1 MCSIWIPTVFSP
13 RESRSYSFDERFSGL
28 ITDRINFEQRF
39 RIAGMFRP
47 KVEIGA
53 AATASRVYHDGVV
66 KVVIVEVHV
75 GFVFVVGV
83 TVSWRRIDSVVET

>member
-1 MCSIWIPTVFSP
+1 
-13 RESRSYSFDERFSGL
+13 
-28 ITDRINFEQRF
+28 
-39 RIAGMFRP
+39 MFRP

-53 AATASRVYHDGVV
+53 AATAARVYHDGVV

-83 TVSWRRIDSVVET
+83 TVSWRRIDNVVET